1 MMYLCESSSSSYPHS
16 SCRPHIYNIQV
27 DRCRS
32 KNRGCWHICT
42 DTETQRNCTHPSLH
56 EARNRIN
63 TYQKRTSAPTVFSVQ
78 AQPSLPQYVWVKSA
92 CFARSQSCSLL
103 FLNCV
108 DLACDKLEL
117 VSYSR
122 PALCDPAAKANI
134 FILFNSPLSY
144 DFLLLFTKMHLSFWF
159 FTDSIIHTAS
169 KID

>member
-32 KNRGCWHICT
+32 KSRGCWHICT

-78 AQPSLPQYVWVKSA
+78 AQPSPPQYVWVKSA
-92 CFARSQSCSLL
+92 CFARCQSCSLL

-117 VSYSR
+117 VSYST
-122 PALCDPAAKANI
+122 PALCDPPAKQT
-134 FILFNSPLSY
+134 FLFCSIHLCHTTFCS
-144 DFLLLFTKMHLSFWF
+144 FLQKCISVSGSLPTQLFTLLQR
-159 FTDSIIHTAS
+159 
-169 KID
+169 